1 MLFIYDFIRDYFFDR
16 LVRDLPIPIPG
27 DGTQLVSL
35 SNSKDV
41 ASLLAAPLGQEAAAV
56 EKGIFNCG
64 TDQLLSY
71 NDVAKLC
78 ASVIGKDAT
87 IEHYEAD
94 LFGKTTFPF
103 RDTNFYVD
111 PSLAKQVLGWPGA
124 GNELK
129 SDLEWYYEHYKA
141 RSGPD
146 KKMSF
151 IKDWEICV
159 GSKTS
164 PPEYLGSIY
173 DKYDPLIID
182 TSDVKN

>member
-1 MLFIYDFIRDYFFDR
+1 M
-16 LVRDLPIPIPG
+16 PIPIPG

-35 SNSKDV
+35 TNSQDV
-41 ASLLAAPLGQEAAAV
+41 ASLLAAPLDNEAAAV
-56 EKGIFNCG
+56 AQRIFNCG
-64 TDQLLSY
+64 TDQLISY
-71 NDVAKLC
+71 NEVAHLC
-78 ASVIGKDAT
+78 AKAAGIETAT

-94 LFGKTTFPF
+94 LFGKTSFPF

-111 PSLAKQVLGWPGA
+111 PATAKQTLGWSGA
-124 GNELK
+124 QQNLA
-129 SDLEWYYEHYKA
+129 SDLEWYYEDYKA
-141 RSGPD
+141 RGGPE

-173 DKYDPLIID
+173 DKYDPIIID
-182 TSDVKN
+182 TSFVK